1 MIKVITIPIMTSYRR
16 KNPAIIKPWR
26 YNTKRKAS
34 VLYLHDKTKDVFIIG
49 DSILKNVNSN
59 RLQKLKK

>member
-1 MIKVITIPIMTSYRR
+1 MTSYRR